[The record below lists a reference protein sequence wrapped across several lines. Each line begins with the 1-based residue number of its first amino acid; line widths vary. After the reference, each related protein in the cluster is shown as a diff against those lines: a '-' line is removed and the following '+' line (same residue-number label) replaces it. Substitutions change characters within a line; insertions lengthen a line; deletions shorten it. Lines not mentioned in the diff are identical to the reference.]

1 MNESD
6 SRLLEEGSGGTQMG
20 TTGTEVA
27 SRGRLAKET
36 REGPRHPIAC
46 GLWPGLFA
54 FNMKRIGGS
63 KLEEI
68 PMRRLGSEII

>member
-1 MNESD
+1 
-6 SRLLEEGSGGTQMG
+6 MG

-36 REGPRHPIAC
+36 REGPWHPIAC
-46 GLWPGLFA
+46 GLWPRLFA
-54 FNMKRIGGS
+54 FNMKRIGRS

-68 PMRRLGSEII
+68 PVRRLGSEIIIFTSEQKEEYLTEFFTL